1 MANEEVKV
9 DCENKKSERPREGG
23 HQTKATT
30 RGKKSEQPIIT
41 IDYSFLLKNDVKF
54 AYTYSDDDESLG
66 SSVCSGLRN
75 SLHSSMDFNDLEN
88 DSSWDSDALSF
99 GDQEDLISW
108 REPPEISESDWT
120 LTVKSIPDGKIS
132 HYHVHKSLFVHG
144 YKRGDF
150 FETLFG
156 YAGDDKEEELN
167 KPISIHEDAARL
179 IPLLLDYVYSL
190 DDELNISSKSAAGL
204 RHLSQFFGMKTLA
217 KRVLSF
223 MQEDICVDNARVY
236 IKTAMAFDD
245 LQILKLCA
253 DRCAEQ
259 IDSITPSSSLLTD
272 IDPSFMLDIV
282 SSKRF
287 NSKKHSRHMSKI
299 IAVYCIGQKCDIDG
313 SVFEELTSVEYL
325 PSIDQEAALPLLMLE
340 TRLVDESADE
350 SSPLSNLQK
359 RSIKAL
365 LPVINGQSAK
375 VNTADRKSRQRA
387 LNRIPKK
394 VLVEL
399 LSRSLT

>member
-1 MANEEVKV
+1 MNEETKL
-9 DCENKKSERPREGG
+9 DCEHPRAEDS
-23 HQTKATT
+23 HHHHIQKATT
-30 RGKKSEQPIIT
+30 KVSKSDKPIIT
-41 IDYSFLLKNDVKF
+41 IDYSFLLKNDLKF

-75 SLHSSMDFNDLEN
+75 SIHSSMDFNDLEN
-88 DSSWDSDALSF
+88 DFWDSDELSF
-99 GDQEDLISW
+99 GDQEDVTSW
-108 REPPEISESDWT
+108 REPPEISEADFT
-120 LTVKSIPDGKIS
+120 LTIKSIPDGKLTQ
-132 HYHVHKSLFVHG
+132 YHVHKSLLVHG

-150 FETLFG
+150 FETLFN
-156 YAGDDKEEELN
+156 YKGDDRELELK
-167 KPISIHEDAARL
+167 KPISVHEDAARL

-190 DDELNISSKSAAGL
+190 DDELDISSKSAAGL
-204 RHLSQFFGMKTLA
+204 RHLSQLFGMKTLA

-236 IKTAMAFDD
+236 IRTAMAFDD

-253 DRCAEQ
+253 DKCAQGIEA
-259 IDSITPSSSLLTD
+259 IIPSSSLLSD

-282 SSKRF
+282 SSKKF
-287 NSKKHSRHMSKI
+287 NSKKYSRHMSKI

-313 SVFEELTSVEYL
+313 SVFEEFTSVEYL
-325 PSIDQEAALPLLMLE
+325 PLIDQEAALPLLMLE

-350 SSPLSNLQK
+350 TSPLSNLQK

-375 VNTADRKSRQRA
+375 VSSADRKSRQRA
-387 LNRIPKK
+387 LNRVPKK
-394 VLVEL
+394 VLIEL
-399 LSRSLT
+399 LSRSLG